1 MPDGTP
7 NNIFNKEST
16 MRLSVLE
23 ILLLLA
29 TIAAMESAAVAGEPF
44 ALAFE
49 GNLTNA
55 SGQAPIEAAKVTF
68 APGKSGQAGVFGK
81 KSQLAYPTRGN
92 YDPQRGTVEM
102 WVRRQW
108 GDTKSDFNRIFWEIQ
123 SDKGQENRTYLSF
136 LGTGSQG
143 YVCFFSGGWH
153 HEVKAMLVWKK
164 DTWHHLMACWDDKL
178 HCRALYVDGEFRGA
192 CRSDRD
198 MPSTQSAFHVGYA
211 PKSGRGAMAA
221 IDEFKLHAAIAP
233 ADFLEKTKNTEAHLK
248 TKAQWVAIAKRLD
261 ETYSFDRVEKERIE
275 VKQEDLLGLPTA
287 LTKRVPIQACYHPEV
302 VMVHPDLSITLGR
315 QPESLALGFA
325 LGDEA
330 TLPDMYTVT
339 RKLHNGY
346 QPIVESRW
354 ESGPLAI
361 EQTAFCILPDD
372 ETVAKG
378 TEKQYVVVRMK
389 LTNTGNKVVEN
400 ALLLMVGRAHDTQ
413 CANYLP
419 FVPSFSRWREE
430 SLGVKAQGQSLVLGD
445 RVLLSHRSGMA
456 APAAF
461 NPVLKLQSA
470 AKGRPESFNN
480 CMKFPVRL
488 EPNESRNVDLVVAGT
503 SDLYSMASCKQMA
516 ALDYDKALQRAET
529 HWDRLLEPGMK
540 LSTPDAKLNEIY
552 KAMILSS
559 LQNFRNTPDRQWH
572 EPAQSCFHLE
582 GVWPWEFS
590 HQAVPLASIGYHKQL
605 EPSLLFFTQ
614 RQVGVG
620 PHAGTKGPQ
629 GEIDSIE
636 GCFVGNCG
644 LYWMCETGAILNAM
658 AGKYLYSRDDVW
670 LKQNKPSILAAWSFI
685 QKAREQTRKNTKD
698 IKDGEGD
705 IFPGLLPPGRATDGR
720 DFKQMFGFSD
730 NFTWNGMNQMAKAFR
745 KAGLPEA
752 EQMTRDAD
760 DYRQC
765 LLKAVDR
772 AQITDPENGL
782 VMIPNFLSGEDGAN
796 NGRVLN
802 NHYSIAMWQTGLLDA
817 NDPRFGDRMEW
828 QRRKG
833 GFLMGL
839 SFPFPVGS
847 SYWYIDW
854 AAPGIYKSH
863 LARGEYEKALLDFYT
878 NLVYGMSQD
887 CYQTVERVDIAEPNY
902 APFQSNPSGNGR
914 FIEMARRMV
923 IDEQE
928 PGVLWLLR
936 GCPRRWFAPGKTVVV
951 ENAHTLFGPMAL
963 RTSAD
968 DRTITVDIEVPAWES
983 PREIRLLARHPRRR
997 ALKSATL
1004 NGSKCAVDNGSAGND
1019 IVTIPNPK
1027 GHLHLVCTFEE
1038 EKQN

>member
-1 MPDGTP
+1 
-7 NNIFNKEST
+7 
-16 MRLSVLE
+16 
-23 ILLLLA
+23 LA
-29 TIAAMESAAVAGEPF
+29 TIAVMKSTVIAAEPF
-44 ALAFE
+44 VVAFE
-49 GNLTNA
+49 GDLVAT
-55 SGQAPIEAAKVTF
+55 SGQTPLEASRVTF

-81 KSQLAYPTRGN
+81 GSRLTYPTQGN

-108 GDTKSDFNRIFWEIQ
+108 SDTKSKCNRIFWTIQ
-123 SDKGQENRTYLSF
+123 SDKDQQNRTYLSF

-143 YVCFFSGGWH
+143 NVCFFSGGWH

-164 DTWHHLMACWDDKL
+164 DTWHHLMVCWDDKL
-178 HCRALYVDGEFRGA
+178 RCRALYIDGEFRGA
-192 CRSDRD
+192 CTSDRN
-198 MPSTQSAFHVGYA
+198 MPSTQPAFHIGYD
-211 PKSGRGAMAA
+211 PKSGRGAMAV
-221 IDEFKLHAAIAP
+221 IDGFKLHAATIP
-233 ADFLEKTKNTEAHLK
+233 ADFLKKTKNTEAHLK
-248 TKAQWVAIAKRLD
+248 AKAERAALAKHLG
-261 ETYSFDRVEKERIE
+261 ETYSFDRVEKQRIE
-275 VKQEDLLGLPTA
+275 VTREDLLGMPTA
-287 LTKRVPIQACYHPEV
+287 LTKRVPIQTCYHPEV

-315 QPESLALGFA
+315 QPESLTLGFA
-325 LGDEA
+325 MGDEA
-330 TLPDMYTVT
+330 TLPDMYQVT
-339 RKLHNGY
+339 RKLRNGY

-354 ESGPLAI
+354 ETGPLTI
-361 EQTAFCILPDD
+361 EQTAFCVLADD

-389 LTNTGNKVVEN
+389 ITNTSEKIVEN
-400 ALLLMVGRAHDTQ
+400 ALLLMIGRAHDTQ

-419 FVPSFSRWREE
+419 FVPSFSRWQEE
-430 SLGVKAQGQSLVLGD
+430 SLGLKVQGQSLVLGD
-445 RVLLSHRSGMA
+445 RVLLSHRSGMP

-461 NPVLKLQSA
+461 HSVLKLQPA
-470 AKGRPESFNN
+470 AKGSPESFCN

-488 EPNESRNVDLVVAGT
+488 EPNETRNIDLVVSGT
-503 SDLYSMASCKQMA
+503 SDLYPTASCKQMA
-516 ALDYDKALQRAET
+516 AVDYDKALQRAET
-529 HWDRLLEPGMK
+529 HWDRLLGPGMK

-559 LQNFRNTPDRQWH
+559 LQNFRNIPDRQWH

-590 HQAVPLASIGYHKQL
+590 HQAVPLASIGYHEQL
-605 EPSLLFFTQ
+605 EPSLRFFTH

-629 GEIDSIE
+629 GKLDSIE

-644 LYWMCETGAILNAM
+644 LYWMNETGAILNAM
-658 AGKYLYSRDDVW
+658 AGKYLYSRDDQW

-685 QKAREQTRKNTKD
+685 QKAREQTRKNAKDAKNTKD
-698 IKDGEGD
+698 GKGD

-720 DFKQMFGFSD
+720 DFRQMFGFSD

-752 EQMTRDAD
+752 EQMARDAD
-760 DYRQC
+760 EYRQC
-765 LLKAVDR
+765 ILKAARR

-782 VMIPNFLSGEDGAN
+782 VIILNFLSGEGVAN
-796 NGRVLN
+796 EGRVLN

-817 NDPRFGDRMEW
+817 NDPRFGDKMEW

-839 SFPFPVGS
+839 SFPFPIGS

-854 AAPGIYKSH
+854 AAPGIYMSH

-878 NLVYGMSQD
+878 NLIYSMSSD
-887 CYQTVERVDIAEPNY
+887 CYQTVERIDITEPNY

-914 FIEMARRMV
+914 VIEMARRMV

-928 PGVLWLLR
+928 SGVLWLLR

-951 ENAHTLFGPMAL
+951 ENAPTLFGPMSL

-968 DRTITVDIEVPAWES
+968 DRTVTVDIEAPSWES
-983 PREIRLLARHPRRR
+983 PREIRLVARHPKRR

-1004 NGSKCAVDNGSAGND
+1004 NGSKCTVNNDSVGND
-1019 IVTIPNPK
+1019 IVIIPNPK